1 MKTDGTVC
9 NRLSGTDSFII
20 GFMSRFLKVWTLH
33 VNGWS
38 SAKRPYS
45 ASRRRQLQETME
57 WKQRVKAK
65 EQGERDNV
73 GTHRCRRSTAVQ
85 VLDGS
90 HSSTQANQCDYAK
103 EDTSTEIQKAF
114 AIAAYAK

>member
-1 MKTDGTVC
+1 
-9 NRLSGTDSFII
+9 
-20 GFMSRFLKVWTLH
+20 
-33 VNGWS
+33 
-38 SAKRPYS
+38 
-45 ASRRRQLQETME
+45 ME

-90 HSSTQANQCDYAK
+90 HSSTQANQCDHAK

-114 AIAAYAK
+114 AIAAYAKLKKKRLEKTGGKVLINQ